1 MQYEDVSSFDSIQPS
16 CFDVLPCDERF
27 MLGQLLW
34 MPDIAVCA
42 IDQPICVRL
51 EQRGLARRTSSGRW
65 AITAAGRAQA
75 EPGRA
80 MESGKSYA

>member
-1 MQYEDVSSFDSIQPS
+1 MQYEVASSFESIQPS
-16 CFDVLPCDERF
+16 CVDVLPCDERF

-42 IDQPICVRL
+42 IDQPICARL

-65 AITAAGRAQA
+65 AITAAGRVEA
-75 EPGRA
+75 EPVRA
-80 MESGKSYA
+80 VERGKSYA